1 VSPVPLDYAVGD
13 TQGAIG
19 YMFQKALHNELARRG
34 INKPVIA
41 LVTQTRVSPH
51 DDAFASP
58 SKPIGAFLD
67 EATAQQRQ
75 QQLGWTLM
83 EDAGRGWRRTVPSPA
98 PLEIIEH

>member
-1 VSPVPLDYAVGD
+1 
-13 TQGAIG
+13 
-19 YMFQKALHNELARRG
+19 M
-34 INKPVIA
+34 
-41 LVTQTRVSPH
+41 TQTRVSPH

-98 PLEIIEH
+98 PLEIIEHDTIAHLVRGDIWLLPAAATVFRWCETGNN

>member
-1 VSPVPLDYAVGD
+1 IAALGQS
-13 TQGAIG
+13 IG
-19 YMFQKALHNELARRG
+19 GIFHNELARRG

-41 LVTQTRVSPH
+41 LVTQTRVSPY

-67 EATAQQRQ
+67 EETAQQRQ

-98 PLEIIEH
+98 PLEII